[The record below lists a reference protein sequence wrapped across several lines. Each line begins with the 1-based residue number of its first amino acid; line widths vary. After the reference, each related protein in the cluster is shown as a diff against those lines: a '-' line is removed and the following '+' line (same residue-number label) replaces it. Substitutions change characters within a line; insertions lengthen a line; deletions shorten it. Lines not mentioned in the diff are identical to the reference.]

1 MTRAVRC
8 CLVQLYS
15 DLQPANAD
23 PLAIEALAGAITR
36 RLPGATPTLLTF
48 GVHHTPTER
57 AGMLARL
64 TSGEFDLIGISCPQ
78 GTLDDALLLLGALFT
93 LASPPLV
100 VIGHALPTSLP
111 DYFLERFPQALIV
124 RGWGEDAIVALCRE
138 ATRDEPDLTLVPSLT
153 WRDASGERHDTPLRT
168 ALVGVPLR
176 LDPASYF
183 CRIEASRGC
192 HYDICTFCARFPR
205 LKHTA
210 AWKRL
215 SLEQVI
221 AQAREIAAAGAS
233 AFTFTDEDFIGDD
246 LAGALALG
254 ETLRAIPGLDFT
266 ISVRVDSVIDRSAG
280 ATLSVDHA
288 ALFAALRAAGLSMV
302 FMGAESF
309 SASQLRRYGKGVSP
323 EENIAAVRALEGYG
337 LDIELGLIM
346 FDPLVTLAELRE
358 NVDTLLRTGLY
369 RYVGYPFSFMRAQVN
384 TPYATLLEHR
394 GLLGD
399 LNPNLAA
406 YDARYASAVVA
417 EVAERCQAFFQ
428 TMNRFYAALR
438 NVYRSSPAEARMY
451 RGALDEA
458 RLIQVEYLAAL
469 LRLAESAGAHG
480 WSNLA
485 LWRARLG
492 RCRAEVA
499 ARIQA
504 AGQVSPAE
512 AVLLAAAVDG
522 PTTAEV
528 VGQGAFPR

>member
-1 MTRAVRC
+1 MTYAVRC

-36 RLPGATPTLLTF
+36 RLPEVSPTLLTF
-48 GVHHTPTER
+48 GVHHTPAER
-57 AGMLARL
+57 KHIRSRL
-64 TSGEFDLIGISCPQ
+64 TSGEFDLVGISCPQ
-78 GTLDDALLLLGALFT
+78 GTLDDALLLLGALD
-93 LASPPLV
+93 AMARPPLV
-100 VIGHALPTSLP
+100 VLGHALPTALP
-111 DYFLERFPQALIV
+111 DFFLERFPRALIV

-138 ATRDEPDLTLVPSLT
+138 AARDEPDLTLVPSLT
-153 WRDASGERHDTPLRT
+153 WSDANCERHDNPLRT
-168 ALVGVPLR
+168 SLVGVPLR
-176 LDPASYF
+176 LDPARYF

-215 SLEQVI
+215 GVEQVV
-221 AQAREIAAAGAS
+221 AQAREIAAAHAT

-246 LAGALALG
+246 LAGALALA
-254 ETLRAIPGLDFT
+254 EALRAIPGLDFT
-266 ISVRVDSVIDRSAG
+266 ISVRVDSVIDHGAG
-280 ATLSVDHA
+280 ATLSADHA
-288 ALFAALRAAGLSMV
+288 ALFAALREAGLSMV

-384 TPYATLLEHR
+384 TPYATLLQHR
-394 GLLGD
+394 GLLGA

-406 YDARYASAVVA
+406 YDAPYASAKVA
-417 EVAERCQAFFQ
+417 EVAERCHAFFQ
-428 TMNRFYAALR
+428 TLNSFYAALR
-438 NVYRSSPAEARMY
+438 NVQRSNPAAAHVY
-451 RGALDEA
+451 RGALEES

-469 LRLAESAGAHG
+469 LRHAESGGARG
-480 WSNLA
+480 WPSLTP
-485 LWRARLG
+485 WRSRLD
-492 RCRAEVA
+492 RCRAGVA

-504 AGQVSPAE
+504 RIQTDGQATPAE
-512 AVLLAAAVDG
+512 AVLLTAALET
-522 PTTAEV
+522 PTVAEAA
-528 VGQGAFPR
+528 G